1 MSDYIKWNDI
11 IERIERIEKGNVI
24 YLVSDVT
31 RLAYRALQE
40 KDRYDGNILLDNLI
54 QRIGPEGTLLVPTF
68 NWDFCSGK
76 GFDYY
81 KTPSQTGALGNVAL
95 KRADFK
101 RTKHPIY
108 SFAVWG
114 KGQEELCAMEN
125 KDAWGDGTPFEYM
138 QIHSGKGLIIGL
150 ENTHG
155 LTSKL
160 HNEQVF
166 GVPYRYIKDFCAPY
180 TDEHGITNERVY
192 SMNVRDYDM
201 DPQYVEPQTV
211 FTQVLRSLNVLRT
224 QEINGVPVSTVLL
237 KELAQIEEVEIKC
250 NKCRNMYTYKGQEKD

>member
-1 MSDYIKWNDI
+1 MAEYIKWQDI
-11 IERIERIEKGNVI
+11 IEKIERIDEGDVI

-31 RLAYRALQE
+31 RLALKALRE
-40 KDRYDGNILLDNLI
+40 KDSYDGNILLDKLI
-54 QRIGPEGTLLVPTF
+54 QRIGPEGTILVPTF

-81 KTPSQTGALGNVAL
+81 GTISQTGALGNIAL
-95 KRADFK
+95 KRKDFK

-114 KGQEELCAMEN
+114 KGQKELCEMEN
-125 KDAWGDGTPFEYM
+125 IDAWGEGTPFSYM
-138 QIHSGKGLIIGL
+138 QDHRGKGLILGL

-166 GVPYRYIKDFCAPY
+166 GVPYRYIKEFTAPY
-180 TDEHGITNERVY
+180 TDENGITDVRTY

-211 FTQVLRSLNVLRT
+211 FSQILRDLNVLHT
-224 QEINGVPVSTVLL
+224 QMINGEPVSTVLL
-237 KELAQIEEVEIKC
+237 QELAQVEEVEIKC
-250 NKCRNMYTYKGQEKD
+250 NKCRNMYTYKGQDE